1 MRLWVLKSVKNGVNM
16 RISRRASNVSQLIT
30 FVFATSLSVFF
41 TPRVHADQSD
51 NASSK
56 QSDTLQEAFTYGF
69 PIYEMMRLRWSY
81 TDDPDN
87 PAAAKANSITHGRA
101 LIDYRR
107 RVVTTPNNDTLYSRT
122 ILDLSAGPVKIDV
135 PDTAGRY
142 YSLAFYDIFTNNFA
156 MIGRRLT
163 GTRAGTYLVVGPHW
177 TQALPAN
184 ARVIRS
190 PTNDVLL
197 LTRVLVDGDDD
208 LPAAHAVQD
217 GIRVAS
223 MLGALSFRPKGIKPV
238 AGEAATFVAVINQA
252 LSLNDVPAYELP
264 LLKQF
269 ARVGICGAACSWE
282 KLPQSTRA
290 EWTERLPVLLASL
303 KKPLAGDSAPV
314 NGWFYNPPHI
324 ANFGTDYTYRAIVA
338 LNALLA
344 MEPAEAVYP
353 SAETDSQGAL
363 LTGAHR
369 YRMHFAA
376 GGVPVDAF
384 WSLSMYEVAADGRL
398 FFLEN
403 PINRYA
409 IGDRSKA
416 LKKNGDGSIDIF
428 LQHASPNHEQ
438 LSNWLPA
445 PVGQFKLVLRAYQPR
460 ADVLDNRYLLPGI
473 EKID

>member
-1 MRLWVLKSVKNGVNM
+1 MI
-16 RISRRASNVSQLIT
+16 ISRRASWVSRVATL
-30 FVFATSLSVFF
+30 VVATSALSLFA
-41 TPRVHADQSD
+41 PSAQANQADTAATMQSD
-51 NASSK
+51 ALK
-56 QSDTLQEAFTYGF
+56 DAFMYGF

-81 TDDPDN
+81 TDDPGN

-101 LIDYRR
+101 LIDYKR

-122 ILDLSAGPVKIDV
+122 ILDLSTGPVRIDV
-135 PDTAGRY
+135 PDTSGRY

-163 GTRAGTYLVVGPHW
+163 GTRAGTFFVVGPHW
-177 TQALPAN
+177 AQVLPAN
-184 ARVIRS
+184 ARVIRA

-223 MLGALSFRPKGIKPV
+223 IFEAPTSRPKGIQPI
-238 AGEAATFVAVINQA
+238 AGDAATFIAVINQA

-269 ARVGICGAACSWE
+269 ARVGICGAACSWD
-282 KLPQSTRA
+282 KLSQSTRD
-290 EWTERLPVLLASL
+290 EWTRRLPMLLASL

-314 NGWFYNPPHI
+314 NGWFYNPPNI
-324 ANFGTDYTYRAIVA
+324 ANFGTDYAYRAVVA

-353 SAETDSQGAL
+353 SAETDIDGAL

-369 YRMHFAA
+369 YRLHFAA

-416 LKKNGDGSIDIF
+416 LKKNKDGSIDIF
-428 LQHASPNHEQ
+428 LQHAQPNQEQ
-438 LSNWLPA
+438 VTNWLPA
-445 PVGQFKLVLRAYQPR
+445 PGGQFKLVLRAYQPR
-460 ADVLDNRYLLPGI
+460 ADVLDNRYHLPGV